1 MWTYIFI
8 TIGLFFAFK
17 LAKTVFGAYKIAKK
31 MTNDSIS
38 REYFEDKYRTLINLL
53 SKSLVSGDDISSVEY
68 ALTPYKQYV
77 IDNESTKCT
86 FYLEEA
92 PNEYLVIRYIQEPLW
107 PGDAN
112 IKLRWSLEPGCSQ
125 EMAATKIKK
134 DIANSLYSQVSNNF
148 GLKI

>member
-68 ALTPYKQYV
+68 TLTPYKQYV
-77 IDNESTKCT
+77 IDKVSTKCT

-92 PNEYLVIRYIQEPLW
+92 PNKYLIIRYIKEPMW

-112 IKLRWSLEPGCSQ
+112 IKLRWTLEPGCSQ

-134 DIANSLYSQVSNNF
+134 DIANSLWSQVSNNF

>member
-68 ALTPYKQYV
+68 TLTPYKQYV
-77 IDNESTKCT
+77 IDKVSTKCT

-92 PNEYLVIRYIQEPLW
+92 PNKYLIIRYIKEPMW

-125 EMAATKIKK
+125 EIAATKIKK

>member
-77 IDNESTKCT
+77 IDKESTKCT
-86 FYLEEA
+86 FYLEET
-92 PNEYLVIRYIQEPLW
+92 PSEYLVIRYIQEPMW

-112 IKLRWSLEPGCSQ
+112 IKLRWTLEPGCSQ

-148 GLKI
+148 GSKI

>member
-1 MWTYIFI
+1 MWTYILI

-77 IDNESTKCT
+77 IDKESTKCT

-92 PNEYLVIRYIQEPLW
+92 PNKYLVIRYIQEPMW

-148 GLKI
+148 VSKI

>member
-17 LAKTVFGAYKIAKK
+17 LAKTVFGAYKLAKK
-31 MTNDSIS
+31 MMNDSIS
-38 REYFEDKYRTLINLL
+38 REYYEDKYRTLINLL

-77 IDNESTKCT
+77 IDKESTKCT

-92 PNEYLVIRYIQEPLW
+92 SNEYLVIRYIQEPLW

-112 IKLRWSLEPGCSQ
+112 IKLRWTLEPGCSQ

-134 DIANSLYSQVSNNF
+134 DIANSLWSQVSNNF

>member
-1 MWTYIFI
+1 MWTYFFI
-8 TIGLFFAFK
+8 AFGLFIAFK
-17 LAKTVFGAYKIAKK
+17 LAKTVFGAYKLARK
-31 MTNDSIS
+31 MSDESIS
-38 REYFEDKYRTLINLL
+38 KEYFEAKYSTLINLL

-68 ALTPYKQYV
+68 TLTPYKQYV
-77 IDNESTKCT
+77 IDKVSTKCT

-92 PNEYLVIRYIQEPLW
+92 PNEYLVIRYIQEPMW

-134 DIANSLYSQVSNNF
+134 DIANSLYSQVSKNF